1 MAEANLKDLTSAVYK
16 IAENSPKIQKD
27 VKDIRDAVI
36 GTGGILEAINVIA
49 EKLDLSKKKGRIEKL
64 VNKPTLRQ
72 DKTLIKNTN
81 SMTDIL
87 NKILIQVS
95 KINARPRLKNE
106 NISTGRK
113 SRLNADNFK
122 REPDRK
128 DKGKGLESF
137 YKSIDI
143 IDKLKGIKLKD
154 FIFAKTKMKHISNMM
169 IKFKDMFKSF
179 KNEKEMEATVKFANS
194 SIEIVKKLSK
204 VAIFAIPAK
213 LGLNVIEKLFL
224 GSKRKPGGLLAVFRE
239 VDNNKKIIKSG
250 DKSMKE
256 ILAATGAMFLTSI
269 LLSGLAVT
277 GVPAMLGALA
287 MKGIVWIMKGTFEIL
302 NKAKKNALQGS
313 LVLLIMSSS
322 LITFA
327 LGLGLMVNAVKG
339 MKWKDFGMMMASIAA
354 ISAVFAVIGIP
365 AVTALIG
372 LGSIAVLAMGASLL
386 LFSIG
391 LAKTINAL
399 KGTDWDEFNEMS
411 KSIWKLGLEI
421 SKVGA
426 LSIPIGLGSSAL
438 ILMGGSLFLFGGAIK
453 SWMKLS
459 NIQPALDNIK
469 NAVKS
474 VKDVVKDR
482 FDMKSVRQLRKVGR
496 TLKVLYKG
504 IKDWDKFDGLKAAKN
519 IGITIEKLNEV
530 FKKQID
536 KKNVNTYSS
545 VGRVLRRLYKGI
557 KDWESINSEKAL
569 KNIDVAITKLKD
581 VFNDKID
588 KKSVRSFS
596 STGRVLRRL
605 YKGLKFWE
613 NINSQKATTN
623 VAYAVTILKRTF
635 SGNVDKNQVKTMDT
649 LVKVTNMSSGI
660 IDSLKAWDSYKP
672 GDALSKIE
680 TTVNELLNIFGMS
693 ELKKTQLEDNVK
705 DAVAKK
711 KGFLANITEGVVNV
725 VKTTVDNMNN
735 NATNRG
741 VKKTM
746 ASLEEVMNSLFS
758 VKTFLTPWLNFDST
772 AGITNIQYSIKGI
785 LSQIMYTAEVEKLYG
800 GSVQNPVLG
809 KYFMRTSTHLMSGMN
824 NLSKGL
830 SGLSNFSNLEI
841 PFKNTIKSIN
851 KLDVS
856 KASVMLNL
864 FKSFSRIGI
873 KPFDRFTK
881 AVYKFS
887 DSCNDLIEALDSFEP
902 ISNNTV
908 TTNENGETT
917 ISSGSVSITNSQDLA
932 KAIAEA
938 IKSLPIN
945 VQTDISDVRLVV
957 NNETG
962 RRIILSLDN

>member
-64 VNKPTLRQ
+64 VNKPALRQ

-545 VGRVLRRLYKGI
+545 VGRVLRRLYKG
-557 KDWESINSEKAL
+557 
-569 KNIDVAITKLKD
+569 
-581 VFNDKID
+581 
-588 KKSVRSFS
+588 
-596 STGRVLRRL
+596 
-605 YKGLKFWE
+605 LKFWE

-623 VAYAVTILKRTF
+623 AAYAVTILKKTF

-693 ELKKTQLEDNVK
+693 ELKKTQLEDNIK
-705 DAVAKK
+705 DAVVKK
-711 KGFLANITEGVVNV
+711 KGFLANITEDVVNV

-881 AVYKFS
+881 AVHKFS
-887 DSCNDLIEALDSFEP
+887 DSCNDLIEALDNFEP

>member
-36 GTGGILEAINVIA
+36 GTGGILEAVNVIV

-239 VDNNKKIIKSG
+239 VDKNKKIIKSG

-354 ISAVFAVIGIP
+354 ISAVFAAIGIP

-545 VGRVLRRLYKGI
+545 VGRVLRRLYKG
-557 KDWESINSEKAL
+557 
-569 KNIDVAITKLKD
+569 
-581 VFNDKID
+581 
-588 KKSVRSFS
+588 
-596 STGRVLRRL
+596 
-605 YKGLKFWE
+605 LKFWE

-623 VAYAVTILKRTF
+623 AAYAVTILKKTF

-693 ELKKTQLEDNVK
+693 ELKKTQLEDNIK
-705 DAVAKK
+705 DAVVKK
-711 KGFLANITEGVVNV
+711 KGFLANITEDVVNV

>member
-36 GTGGILEAINVIA
+36 GTGGILEAINVIV
-49 EKLDLSKKKGRIEKL
+49 EKLDFSKKKGRIEKL

-95 KINARPRLKNE
+95 KINTRPRLKNE
-106 NISTGRK
+106 NISTGRR
-113 SRLNADNFK
+113 SRLNENNFK

-128 DKGKGLESF
+128 DRGKGLESF

-179 KNEKEMEATVKFANS
+179 KNKKEMEATVEFANS

-204 VAIFAIPAK
+204 VAIFAIPAQ
-213 LGLNVIEKLFL
+213 LGLKTIERLFL
-224 GSKRKPGGLLAVFRE
+224 GSKRKGGGLLAVFRE

-250 DKSMKE
+250 SKSMKE
-256 ILAATGAMFLTSI
+256 ILAATGAMFLTSV

-277 GVPAMLGALA
+277 GIPAMLGALA

-327 LGLGLMVNAVKG
+327 LGLGFMVKAVKG

-391 LAKTINAL
+391 LAKTINTL
-399 KGTDWDEFNEMS
+399 KGTDWNEFNEMS

-438 ILMGGSLFLFGGAIK
+438 IMMGGSLFLFGGAIK

-474 VKDVVKDR
+474 VKDVVKGR

-536 KKNVNTYSS
+536 KKNVNTYGS
-545 VGRVLRRLYKGI
+545 V
-557 KDWESINSEKAL
+557 
-569 KNIDVAITKLKD
+569 
-581 VFNDKID
+581 
-588 KKSVRSFS
+588 
-596 STGRVLRRL
+596 GRVLRRL

-613 NINSQKATTN
+613 SINSQKATTS

-649 LVKVTNMSSGI
+649 LVKVTSMSSGI
-660 IDSLKAWDSYKP
+660 IDSLKVWDSYKP

-705 DAVAKK
+705 DAVVKK

-772 AGITNIQYSIKGI
+772 AGITNIQSSIKGI

-887 DSCNDLIEALDSFEP
+887 DSCNDLIEALDNFEP

>member
-36 GTGGILEAINVIA
+36 GTGGILEAINVIV

-64 VNKPTLRQ
+64 VNKPALRQ

-277 GVPAMLGALA
+277 GIPAMLGALA

-545 VGRVLRRLYKGI
+545 VGRVLRRLYKG
-557 KDWESINSEKAL
+557 
-569 KNIDVAITKLKD
+569 
-581 VFNDKID
+581 
-588 KKSVRSFS
+588 
-596 STGRVLRRL
+596 
-605 YKGLKFWE
+605 LKFWE

-623 VAYAVTILKRTF
+623 AAYAVTILKKTF

-693 ELKKTQLEDNVK
+693 ELKKTQLEDNIK
-705 DAVAKK
+705 DAVVKK

>member
-36 GTGGILEAINVIA
+36 GTGGILEAVNVIA

-239 VDNNKKIIKSG
+239 VDKNKKIIKSG

-354 ISAVFAVIGIP
+354 ISAVFAAIGIP

-545 VGRVLRRLYKGI
+545 VGRVLRRLYKG
-557 KDWESINSEKAL
+557 
-569 KNIDVAITKLKD
+569 
-581 VFNDKID
+581 
-588 KKSVRSFS
+588 
-596 STGRVLRRL
+596 
-605 YKGLKFWE
+605 LKFWE

-623 VAYAVTILKRTF
+623 AAYAVTILKKTF

-693 ELKKTQLEDNVK
+693 ELKKTQLEDNIK
-705 DAVAKK
+705 DAVVKK
-711 KGFLANITEGVVNV
+711 KGFLANITEDVVNV

>member
-36 GTGGILEAINVIA
+36 GTGGILEAINVIV

-64 VNKPTLRQ
+64 VNKPALRQ

-239 VDNNKKIIKSG
+239 VDKNKKIIKSG

-545 VGRVLRRLYKGI
+545 VGRVLRRLYKG
-557 KDWESINSEKAL
+557 
-569 KNIDVAITKLKD
+569 
-581 VFNDKID
+581 
-588 KKSVRSFS
+588 
-596 STGRVLRRL
+596 
-605 YKGLKFWE
+605 LKFWE

-623 VAYAVTILKRTF
+623 AAYAVTILKKTF

-693 ELKKTQLEDNVK
+693 ELKKTQLEDNIK
-705 DAVAKK
+705 DAVVKK

-772 AGITNIQYSIKGI
+772 TGITNIQYSIKGI

>member
-49 EKLDLSKKKGRIEKL
+49 EKLDFSKKKGRIEKL

-95 KINARPRLKNE
+95 KINAGSKLKNE
-106 NISTGRK
+106 NINTGRK

-122 REPDRK
+122 RELDRK
-128 DKGKGLESF
+128 NKGKGLESF

-213 LGLNVIEKLFL
+213 LGLNVIERLFL

-239 VDNNKKIIKSG
+239 VDKNKKIIKSG

-277 GVPAMLGALA
+277 GIPAMLGALA

-339 MKWKDFGMMMASIAA
+339 MKWKDFGMMMASIA
-354 ISAVFAVIGIP
+354 G
-365 AVTALIG
+365 IG
-372 LGSIAVLAMGASLL
+372 LTVAG
-386 LFSIG
+386 IG
-391 LAKTINAL
+391 LLAA
-399 KGTDWDEFNEMS
+399 
-411 KSIWKLGLEI
+411 
-421 SKVGA
+421 
-426 LSIPIGLGSSAL
+426 PIALGSSAL
-438 ILMGGSLFLFGGAIK
+438 IMMGGSLLLFGGAIK

-545 VGRVLRRLYKGI
+545 VGRVLRRLYKGV

-581 VFNDKID
+581 IFNDKID

-623 VAYAVTILKRTF
+623 VAYAVTILKKTF

-649 LVKVTNMSSGI
+649 LVKVTSMSSGI

-705 DAVAKK
+705 DAVVKK

-887 DSCNDLIEALDSFEP
+887 DSCNDLIEALDNFEP

-908 TTNENGETT
+908 TANENGETT

>member
-36 GTGGILEAINVIA
+36 GTGGILEAINVIV

-64 VNKPTLRQ
+64 VNKPALRQ

-239 VDNNKKIIKSG
+239 VDKNKKTIKSG
-250 DKSMKE
+250 SKSMKE

-545 VGRVLRRLYKGI
+545 VGRVLRRLYKG
-557 KDWESINSEKAL
+557 
-569 KNIDVAITKLKD
+569 
-581 VFNDKID
+581 
-588 KKSVRSFS
+588 
-596 STGRVLRRL
+596 
-605 YKGLKFWE
+605 LKFWE

-623 VAYAVTILKRTF
+623 AAYAVTILKKTF

-693 ELKKTQLEDNVK
+693 ELKKTQLEDNIK
-705 DAVAKK
+705 DAVVKK
-711 KGFLANITEGVVNV
+711 KGFLANITEDVVNV

>member
-36 GTGGILEAINVIA
+36 GTGGILEAINVIV

-64 VNKPTLRQ
+64 VNKPALRQ

-545 VGRVLRRLYKGI
+545 VGG
-557 KDWESINSEKAL
+557 
-569 KNIDVAITKLKD
+569 
-581 VFNDKID
+581 
-588 KKSVRSFS
+588 
-596 STGRVLRRL
+596 VLRRL

-623 VAYAVTILKRTF
+623 AAYAVTILKKTF

-693 ELKKTQLEDNVK
+693 ELKKTQLEDNIK
-705 DAVAKK
+705 DAVVKK
-711 KGFLANITEGVVNV
+711 KGFLANITEDVVNV

>member
-36 GTGGILEAINVIA
+36 GTGGILEAVNVIA

-64 VNKPTLRQ
+64 VNKPALRQ

-239 VDNNKKIIKSG
+239 VDKNKKIIKSG

-545 VGRVLRRLYKGI
+545 VGRVLRRLYKG
-557 KDWESINSEKAL
+557 
-569 KNIDVAITKLKD
+569 
-581 VFNDKID
+581 
-588 KKSVRSFS
+588 
-596 STGRVLRRL
+596 
-605 YKGLKFWE
+605 LKFWE

-623 VAYAVTILKRTF
+623 AAYAVTILKKTF

-693 ELKKTQLEDNVK
+693 ELKKTQLEDNIK
-705 DAVAKK
+705 DAVVKK
-711 KGFLANITEGVVNV
+711 KGFLANITEDVVNV

>member
-1 MAEANLKDLTSAVYK
+1 MAEANLKDLTSVVYK

-81 SMTDIL
+81 SITDIL

-95 KINARPRLKNE
+95 KINARPRLKTE

-179 KNEKEMEATVKFANS
+179 KNKKEMEATVEFANS

-204 VAIFAIPAK
+204 VAIFAIPAQ
-213 LGLNVIEKLFL
+213 LGLKTIERLFL
-224 GSKRKPGGLLAVFRE
+224 GSKRKGGGLLAVFRE
-239 VDNNKKIIKSG
+239 VDKNKKTIKSG
-250 DKSMKE
+250 SKSMKE
-256 ILAATGAMFLTSI
+256 ILAATGAMFLTSV

-277 GVPAMLGALA
+277 GIPAMLGALA

-327 LGLGLMVNAVKG
+327 LGLGFMVKAVKG

-391 LAKTINAL
+391 LAKTINTL

-438 ILMGGSLFLFGGAIK
+438 IMMGGSLFLFGGAIK

-474 VKDVVKDR
+474 VKDVVKGR

-536 KKNVNTYSS
+536 KKNVNTYGS
-545 VGRVLRRLYKGI
+545 V
-557 KDWESINSEKAL
+557 
-569 KNIDVAITKLKD
+569 
-581 VFNDKID
+581 
-588 KKSVRSFS
+588 
-596 STGRVLRRL
+596 GRVLRRL

-623 VAYAVTILKRTF
+623 AAYAVTILKKTF

-705 DAVAKK
+705 EAVVKK

-824 NLSKGL
+824 KLSKGL

>member
-36 GTGGILEAINVIA
+36 GTGGILEAINVIV

-64 VNKPTLRQ
+64 VNKPALRQ

-277 GVPAMLGALA
+277 GIPAMLGALA

-545 VGRVLRRLYKGI
+545 VGG
-557 KDWESINSEKAL
+557 
-569 KNIDVAITKLKD
+569 
-581 VFNDKID
+581 
-588 KKSVRSFS
+588 
-596 STGRVLRRL
+596 VLRRL

-623 VAYAVTILKRTF
+623 AAYAVTILKKTF

-693 ELKKTQLEDNVK
+693 ELKKTQLEDNIK
-705 DAVAKK
+705 DAVVKK

>member
-36 GTGGILEAINVIA
+36 GTGGILEAINVIV

-545 VGRVLRRLYKGI
+545 VGRVLRRLYKG
-557 KDWESINSEKAL
+557 
-569 KNIDVAITKLKD
+569 
-581 VFNDKID
+581 
-588 KKSVRSFS
+588 
-596 STGRVLRRL
+596 
-605 YKGLKFWE
+605 LKFWE

-623 VAYAVTILKRTF
+623 AAYAVTILKKTF

-693 ELKKTQLEDNVK
+693 ELKKTQLEDNIK
-705 DAVAKK
+705 DAVVKK
-711 KGFLANITEGVVNV
+711 KGFLANITEDVVNV

>member
-36 GTGGILEAINVIA
+36 GTGGILEAINVIV

-545 VGRVLRRLYKGI
+545 VGRVLRRLYKG
-557 KDWESINSEKAL
+557 
-569 KNIDVAITKLKD
+569 
-581 VFNDKID
+581 
-588 KKSVRSFS
+588 
-596 STGRVLRRL
+596 
-605 YKGLKFWE
+605 LKFWE

-623 VAYAVTILKRTF
+623 AAYAVTILKKTF

-693 ELKKTQLEDNVK
+693 ELKKTQLEDNIK
-705 DAVAKK
+705 DAVVKK

>member
-36 GTGGILEAINVIA
+36 GTGGILEAINVIV

-64 VNKPTLRQ
+64 VNKPALRQ

-545 VGRVLRRLYKGI
+545 VGRVLRRLYKG
-557 KDWESINSEKAL
+557 
-569 KNIDVAITKLKD
+569 
-581 VFNDKID
+581 
-588 KKSVRSFS
+588 
-596 STGRVLRRL
+596 
-605 YKGLKFWE
+605 LKFWE

-623 VAYAVTILKRTF
+623 AAYAVTILKKTF

-693 ELKKTQLEDNVK
+693 ELKKTQLEDNIK
-705 DAVAKK
+705 DAVVKK

>member
-36 GTGGILEAINVIA
+36 GTGGILEAVNVIA

-95 KINARPRLKNE
+95 KINTRPRLKTE
-106 NISTGRK
+106 NISTGRR
-113 SRLNADNFK
+113 SRLNENNFK

-128 DKGKGLESF
+128 DRGKGLESF
-137 YKSIDI
+137 YRSIDI

-179 KNEKEMEATVKFANS
+179 KNKKEMEATVEFANS

-204 VAIFAIPAK
+204 VAIFAIPAQ
-213 LGLNVIEKLFL
+213 LGLKTIERLFL
-224 GSKRKPGGLLAVFRE
+224 GSKRKGGGLLAVFRE
-239 VDNNKKIIKSG
+239 VDENKKTIKSG
-250 DKSMKE
+250 SKSMKE
-256 ILAATGAMFLTSI
+256 ILAATGAMFLTSV

-277 GVPAMLGALA
+277 GIPAMLGALA

-327 LGLGLMVNAVKG
+327 LGLGFMVKAVKG

-391 LAKTINAL
+391 LAKTINTL

-459 NIQPALDNIK
+459 NIKPALDNIK

-474 VKDVVKDR
+474 VKDVVKGR

-536 KKNVNTYSS
+536 KKNVNTYGS
-545 VGRVLRRLYKGI
+545 V
-557 KDWESINSEKAL
+557 
-569 KNIDVAITKLKD
+569 
-581 VFNDKID
+581 
-588 KKSVRSFS
+588 
-596 STGRVLRRL
+596 GRVLRRL

-613 NINSQKATTN
+613 NINSQKATTS

-649 LVKVTNMSSGI
+649 LVKVTSMSSGI
-660 IDSLKAWDSYKP
+660 IDSLKVWDSYKP

-705 DAVAKK
+705 DAVVKK

-772 AGITNIQYSIKGI
+772 AGITNIQSSIKGI

-887 DSCNDLIEALDSFEP
+887 DSCNDLIEALDNFEP

>member
-1 MAEANLKDLTSAVYK
+1 MAEANLKNLTSSVYK

-36 GTGGILEAINVIA
+36 GTGGILDAINVIA
-49 EKLDLSKKKGRIEKL
+49 GKLDLSNKKGRIEKL
-64 VNKPTLRQ
+64 VSKPTLRQ

-87 NKILIQVS
+87 NKILIQMSIMNS
-95 KINARPRLKNE
+95 KLRLKTE
-106 NISTGRK
+106 NIRTGRM
-113 SRLNADNFK
+113 SRLNADNFR

-128 DKGKGLESF
+128 DRGKGLESF
-137 YKSIDI
+137 YRSIDI

-179 KNEKEMEATVKFANS
+179 KNKKEMEATVEFANS

-204 VAIFAIPAK
+204 VAIFAIPAQ
-213 LGLNVIEKLFL
+213 LGLKTIERLFL
-224 GSKRKPGGLLAVFRE
+224 GSKRKGGGLLAVFRE
-239 VDNNKKIIKSG
+239 VDENKETIKSG
-250 DKSMKE
+250 SKSMKE
-256 ILAATGAMFLTSI
+256 ILAATGAMFLTSV

-277 GVPAMLGALA
+277 GIPAMLGALA

-327 LGLGLMVNAVKG
+327 LGLGFMVKAVKG

-391 LAKTINAL
+391 LAKTINTL
-399 KGTDWDEFNEMS
+399 KGTDWDELNEMS

-438 ILMGGSLFLFGGAIK
+438 IMMGGSLFLFGGAIK

-474 VKDVVKDR
+474 VKDVIKGR

-536 KKNVNTYSS
+536 KKNVNTYGS
-545 VGRVLRRLYKGI
+545 V
-557 KDWESINSEKAL
+557 
-569 KNIDVAITKLKD
+569 
-581 VFNDKID
+581 
-588 KKSVRSFS
+588 
-596 STGRVLRRL
+596 GRVLRRL

-613 NINSQKATTN
+613 NINSQKATTS

-649 LVKVTNMSSGI
+649 LVKVTSMSSGI
-660 IDSLKAWDSYKP
+660 IDSLKVWDSYKP

-705 DAVAKK
+705 DAVVKK

-772 AGITNIQYSIKGI
+772 AGITNIQSSIKGI

-887 DSCNDLIEALDSFEP
+887 DSCNDLIEALDNFEP

>member
-36 GTGGILEAINVIA
+36 GTGGILEAVNVIA

-95 KINARPRLKNE
+95 KINTRPRLKNE
-106 NISTGRK
+106 NISTGRR
-113 SRLNADNFK
+113 SRLNENNFK

-128 DKGKGLESF
+128 DRGKGLESF
-137 YKSIDI
+137 YMSIDI

-179 KNEKEMEATVKFANS
+179 KNKKEMEATVEFANS

-204 VAIFAIPAK
+204 VSIFAIPAK
-213 LGLNVIEKLFL
+213 LGLKTIERLFL
-224 GSKRKPGGLLAVFRE
+224 GSKRKGGGLLAVFRE
-239 VDNNKKIIKSG
+239 VDKNKKTIKSG
-250 DKSMKE
+250 SKSMKE
-256 ILAATGAMFLTSI
+256 ILAATGAMFLTSV

-277 GVPAMLGALA
+277 GIPAMLGALA

-327 LGLGLMVNAVKG
+327 LGLGFMVKAVKG

-391 LAKTINAL
+391 LAKTINTL

-438 ILMGGSLFLFGGAIK
+438 IMMGGSLFLFGGAIK

-459 NIQPALDNIK
+459 NIKPALDNIK

-474 VKDVVKDR
+474 VKDVVKGR

-536 KKNVNTYSS
+536 KKNVNTYGS
-545 VGRVLRRLYKGI
+545 V
-557 KDWESINSEKAL
+557 
-569 KNIDVAITKLKD
+569 
-581 VFNDKID
+581 
-588 KKSVRSFS
+588 
-596 STGRVLRRL
+596 GRVLRRL

-613 NINSQKATTN
+613 NINSQKATTS
-623 VAYAVTILKRTF
+623 VAYAVTILKKTF

-649 LVKVTNMSSGI
+649 LVKVTSMSSGI
-660 IDSLKAWDSYKP
+660 IDSLKVWDSYKP

-705 DAVAKK
+705 DAVVKK

-772 AGITNIQYSIKGI
+772 AGITNIQSSIKGI

>member
-36 GTGGILEAINVIA
+36 GTGGILEAINVIV

-64 VNKPTLRQ
+64 VNKPALRQ

-239 VDNNKKIIKSG
+239 VDKNKKIIKSG

-459 NIQPALDNIK
+459 NIQPALNNIK

-545 VGRVLRRLYKGI
+545 VGRVLRRLYKG
-557 KDWESINSEKAL
+557 
-569 KNIDVAITKLKD
+569 
-581 VFNDKID
+581 
-588 KKSVRSFS
+588 
-596 STGRVLRRL
+596 
-605 YKGLKFWE
+605 LKFWE

-623 VAYAVTILKRTF
+623 AAYAVTILKKTF

-693 ELKKTQLEDNVK
+693 ELKKTQLEDNIK
-705 DAVAKK
+705 DAVVKK

>member
-49 EKLDLSKKKGRIEKL
+49 EKLDFSKKKGRIEKL

-95 KINARPRLKNE
+95 KINAGSKLKNE

-179 KNEKEMEATVKFANS
+179 KNKKEMEATVEFANS

-204 VAIFAIPAK
+204 VAAFAIPAK

-239 VDNNKKIIKSG
+239 VDKNKKTIKSG
-250 DKSMKE
+250 SKSMKE
-256 ILAATGAMFLTSI
+256 ILAATGAMFLTSV

-277 GVPAMLGALA
+277 GIPAMLGALA

-327 LGLGLMVNAVKG
+327 LGLGFMVKAVKG

-391 LAKTINAL
+391 LAKTINTL

-459 NIQPALDNIK
+459 NIKPALDNIK

-474 VKDVVKDR
+474 VKDVVKGR

-536 KKNVNTYSS
+536 KKNVNTYGS
-545 VGRVLRRLYKGI
+545 V
-557 KDWESINSEKAL
+557 
-569 KNIDVAITKLKD
+569 
-581 VFNDKID
+581 
-588 KKSVRSFS
+588 
-596 STGRVLRRL
+596 GRVLRRL

-613 NINSQKATTN
+613 NINSQKATTS

-649 LVKVTNMSSGI
+649 LVKVTSMSSGI
-660 IDSLKAWDSYKP
+660 IDSLKVWDSYKP

-705 DAVAKK
+705 DAVVKK

-887 DSCNDLIEALDSFEP
+887 DSCNDLIEALDNFEP

>member
-95 KINARPRLKNE
+95 KINAGSKLKNE
-106 NISTGRK
+106 NINTGRK

-179 KNEKEMEATVKFANS
+179 KNKKEMEATVEFANS

-213 LGLNVIEKLFL
+213 VGLNVIERLFL
-224 GSKRKPGGLLAVFRE
+224 GSKRKGGGLLAVFRE
-239 VDNNKKIIKSG
+239 VDKNKKIIKSG

-277 GVPAMLGALA
+277 GIPAMLGALA

-354 ISAVFAVIGIP
+354 ISAVFAAIGIP
-365 AVTALIG
+365 AVSTFIG
-372 LGSIAVLAMGASLL
+372 LGS
-386 LFSIG
+386 
-391 LAKTINAL
+391 T
-399 KGTDWDEFNEMS
+399 T
-411 KSIWKLGLEI
+411 
-421 SKVGA
+421 
-426 LSIPIGLGSSAL
+426 L
-438 ILMGGSLFLFGGAIK
+438 IMMGGSLLLFGGAIK

-545 VGRVLRRLYKGI
+545 VGRVLRRLYKGV
-557 KDWESINSEKAL
+557 KYWESINSEKAL
-569 KNIDVAITKLKD
+569 KNIDVTITKLKD
-581 VFNDKID
+581 IFNDKID

-596 STGRVLRRL
+596 SVGRVLRRL

-649 LVKVTNMSSGI
+649 LIKVTNMSSGI

-693 ELKKTQLEDNVK
+693 ELKKTQLEDEVK
-705 DAVAKK
+705 DAVVKK

-772 AGITNIQYSIKGI
+772 TGITNIQHSIKGI

-887 DSCNDLIEALDSFEP
+887 DSCNDLIEALDNFEP

>member
-36 GTGGILEAINVIA
+36 GTGGILEAINVIV

-64 VNKPTLRQ
+64 VNKPALRQ

-545 VGRVLRRLYKGI
+545 VGRVLRRLYKG
-557 KDWESINSEKAL
+557 
-569 KNIDVAITKLKD
+569 
-581 VFNDKID
+581 
-588 KKSVRSFS
+588 
-596 STGRVLRRL
+596 
-605 YKGLKFWE
+605 LKFWE

-623 VAYAVTILKRTF
+623 AAYAVTILKKTF

-693 ELKKTQLEDNVK
+693 ELKKTQLEDNIK
-705 DAVAKK
+705 DAVVKK

-772 AGITNIQYSIKGI
+772 TGITNIQYSIKGI

>member
-95 KINARPRLKNE
+95 KINAGSKLKNE

-128 DKGKGLESF
+128 NKGKGLESF

-179 KNEKEMEATVKFANS
+179 KNKKEMEATVEFANS

-213 LGLNVIEKLFL
+213 LGLNVIERLFL
-224 GSKRKPGGLLAVFRE
+224 GSKRKGGGLLAVFRE
-239 VDNNKKIIKSG
+239 VDKNKKTIKSG
-250 DKSMKE
+250 SKSMKE
-256 ILAATGAMFLTSI
+256 ILAATGAMFLTSV
-269 LLSGLAVT
+269 LLAGLAVT
-277 GVPAMLGALA
+277 GIPAMLGALA

-327 LGLGLMVNAVKG
+327 LGLGFMVKAVKG

-391 LAKTINAL
+391 LSKTINAL

-438 ILMGGSLFLFGGAIK
+438 IMMGGSLFLFGGAIK

-545 VGRVLRRLYKGI
+545 VGRVLRRLYKG
-557 KDWESINSEKAL
+557 
-569 KNIDVAITKLKD
+569 
-581 VFNDKID
+581 
-588 KKSVRSFS
+588 
-596 STGRVLRRL
+596 
-605 YKGLKFWE
+605 LKFWE

-623 VAYAVTILKRTF
+623 VAYAVTILKKTF

-649 LVKVTNMSSGI
+649 LVKVTSMSSGI

-705 DAVAKK
+705 DAVVKK

-772 AGITNIQYSIKGI
+772 AGITNIQSSIKGI

-809 KYFMRTSTHLMSGMN
+809 KYFMKTSTHLMSGMN

-887 DSCNDLIEALDSFEP
+887 DSCNDLIEALDNFEP

>member
-36 GTGGILEAINVIA
+36 GTGGILEAVNVIA

-64 VNKPTLRQ
+64 VNKPALRQ

-113 SRLNADNFK
+113 SRLNVDNFK

-239 VDNNKKIIKSG
+239 VDNNKNIIKSG

-519 IGITIEKLNEV
+519 IGITIEKLNDV

-545 VGRVLRRLYKGI
+545 VGRVLRRLYKG
-557 KDWESINSEKAL
+557 
-569 KNIDVAITKLKD
+569 
-581 VFNDKID
+581 
-588 KKSVRSFS
+588 
-596 STGRVLRRL
+596 
-605 YKGLKFWE
+605 LKFWE

-623 VAYAVTILKRTF
+623 AAYAVTILKKTF

>member
-36 GTGGILEAINVIA
+36 GTGGILEAINVIV

-64 VNKPTLRQ
+64 VNKPALRQ

-545 VGRVLRRLYKGI
+545 VGRVLRRLYKG
-557 KDWESINSEKAL
+557 
-569 KNIDVAITKLKD
+569 
-581 VFNDKID
+581 
-588 KKSVRSFS
+588 
-596 STGRVLRRL
+596 
-605 YKGLKFWE
+605 LKFWE

-623 VAYAVTILKRTF
+623 AAYAVTILKKTF

-693 ELKKTQLEDNVK
+693 ELKKTQLEDNIK
-705 DAVAKK
+705 DAVVKK
-711 KGFLANITEGVVNV
+711 KGFLANITEDVVNV

-881 AVYKFS
+881 AVHKFS

>member
-36 GTGGILEAINVIA
+36 GTGGILEAINVIV
-49 EKLDLSKKKGRIEKL
+49 EKLDFSKKKGRIEKL

-106 NISTGRK
+106 NISTGRR
-113 SRLNADNFK
+113 SRLNENNFK

-179 KNEKEMEATVKFANS
+179 KNKKEMEATVEFANS

-204 VAIFAIPAK
+204 VAIFAIPAQ
-213 LGLNVIEKLFL
+213 LGLKTIERLFL
-224 GSKRKPGGLLAVFRE
+224 GSKRKGGGLLAVFRE

-250 DKSMKE
+250 SKSMKE
-256 ILAATGAMFLTSI
+256 ILAATGAMFLTSV

-277 GVPAMLGALA
+277 GIPAMLGALA

-327 LGLGLMVNAVKG
+327 LGLGFMVKAVKG

-391 LAKTINAL
+391 LAKTINTL

-438 ILMGGSLFLFGGAIK
+438 IMMGGSLFLFGGAIK

-474 VKDVVKDR
+474 VKDVVKGR

-536 KKNVNTYSS
+536 KKNVNTYGS
-545 VGRVLRRLYKGI
+545 V
-557 KDWESINSEKAL
+557 
-569 KNIDVAITKLKD
+569 
-581 VFNDKID
+581 
-588 KKSVRSFS
+588 
-596 STGRVLRRL
+596 GRVLRRL

-613 NINSQKATTN
+613 SINSQKATTS

-649 LVKVTNMSSGI
+649 LVKVTSMSSGI
-660 IDSLKAWDSYKP
+660 IDSLKVWDSYKP

-705 DAVAKK
+705 DAVVKK

-772 AGITNIQYSIKGI
+772 AGITNIQSSIKGI

-887 DSCNDLIEALDSFEP
+887 DSCNDLIEALDNFEP

>member
-36 GTGGILEAINVIA
+36 GTGGILEAINVIV

-64 VNKPTLRQ
+64 VNKPALRQ

-239 VDNNKKIIKSG
+239 VDKNKKIIKSG

-327 LGLGLMVNAVKG
+327 LGLGFMVKAVKG

-459 NIQPALDNIK
+459 NIQPALNNIK

-545 VGRVLRRLYKGI
+545 VGRVLRRLYKG
-557 KDWESINSEKAL
+557 
-569 KNIDVAITKLKD
+569 
-581 VFNDKID
+581 
-588 KKSVRSFS
+588 
-596 STGRVLRRL
+596 
-605 YKGLKFWE
+605 LKFWE

-623 VAYAVTILKRTF
+623 VAYAVTILKKTF

-693 ELKKTQLEDNVK
+693 ELKKTQLEDNIK
-705 DAVAKK
+705 DAVVKK

-772 AGITNIQYSIKGI
+772 AGITNIQYSIKGS

>member
-95 KINARPRLKNE
+95 KINAGSKLKNE
-106 NISTGRK
+106 NINTGRK

-179 KNEKEMEATVKFANS
+179 KNKKEMEATVEFANS

-204 VAIFAIPAK
+204 VATFAIPAK

-224 GSKRKPGGLLAVFRE
+224 GSKRKGGGLLAVFRE
-239 VDNNKKIIKSG
+239 VDKNKKIIKSG

-277 GVPAMLGALA
+277 GIPAMLGALA

-354 ISAVFAVIGIP
+354 ISAVFAAIGIP
-365 AVTALIG
+365 AVSTFIG
-372 LGSIAVLAMGASLL
+372 LGS
-386 LFSIG
+386 
-391 LAKTINAL
+391 T
-399 KGTDWDEFNEMS
+399 T
-411 KSIWKLGLEI
+411 
-421 SKVGA
+421 
-426 LSIPIGLGSSAL
+426 L
-438 ILMGGSLFLFGGAIK
+438 IMMGGSLLLFGGAIK

-545 VGRVLRRLYKGI
+545 VGRVLRRLYKGV
-557 KDWESINSEKAL
+557 KYWESINSEKAL
-569 KNIDVAITKLKD
+569 KNIDVTITKLKD
-581 VFNDKID
+581 IFNDKID

-596 STGRVLRRL
+596 SVGRVLRRL

-623 VAYAVTILKRTF
+623 VAYAVTILKKTF

-649 LVKVTNMSSGI
+649 LIKVTNMSSGI

-693 ELKKTQLEDNVK
+693 ELKKTQLEDEVK
-705 DAVAKK
+705 DAVVKK

-772 AGITNIQYSIKGI
+772 TGITNIQHSIKGI

-887 DSCNDLIEALDSFEP
+887 DSCNDLIEALDNFEP